1 MAAIRLGGSRLGAA
15 SPVQSL
21 SQSLGGEGS
30 PGVRS
35 ATQRKGVK
43 TASRWSKEEDR
54 ALITAMNSL
63 GSTDGYNV
71 RWRAVADLLPGRNGK
86 QARERWFNHLDPE
99 LYKGPWTAHEDRVL
113 ISSQT
118 MIGNRWCEIAK
129 FLPGRS
135 DNAIKNRWHSSARK
149 RRQGEVKVKT
159 HAAAVTAATF
169 NEVAAKAAA
178 LAQSQRP
185 LQRSDNPPIRPWRG
199 DLLERRQLPP
209 LKLERGLIELAHKG
223 LFGFSGGGTFSG
235 TFGFNGGS
243 FDSFGATFSGS
254 GSGLGG
260 GGAGDEQDAQDRKR
274 RRSSS
279 SVASSTRNEFRNEGQ
294 AQPQQHHHHHLQAQ
308 QHSAGSSAVELANL
322 LHRVPHKERRCG
334 KKCPHLVV
342 STKVHQ
348 APVTAPTFELPS
360 PHSFGGN
367 AAESKASIYTANDCN
382 EDACD
387 CLGSSERFSLLQV

>member
-71 RWRAVADLLPGRNGK
+71 RWRAVADLLPGRIGK
-86 QARERWFNHLDPE
+86 QARERWFHHLDPE

>member
-1 MAAIRLGGSRLGAA
+1 L
-15 SPVQSL
+15 
-21 SQSLGGEGS
+21 
-30 PGVRS
+30 
-35 ATQRKGVK
+35 
-43 TASRWSKEEDR
+43 KEEDR

-63 GSTDGYNV
+63 GSTDGYKV

-86 QARERWFNHLDPE
+86 QTRERWFNHLDPE
-99 LYKGPWTAHEDRVL
+99 LYKGPWTAHEDQVL

-169 NEVAAKAAA
+169 NETMVAKAAA
-178 LAQSQRP
+178 LAPSQRS

-199 DLLERRQLPP
+199 DLLERRQLSP

-243 FDSFGATFSGS
+243 FDSFGGTFSGS

-279 SVASSTRNEFRNEGQ
+279 SVALSTRNEFRNEGQ
-294 AQPQQHHHHHLQAQ
+294 AQPQHHHHHHHLQAQ

-342 STKVHQ
+342 STNVHQ
-348 APVTAPTFELPS
+348 APTFELPS

-367 AAESKASIYTANDCN
+367 AAESKASIYTANDCD
-382 EDACD
+382 EDAAALKVFRYFKCK
-387 CLGSSERFSLLQV
+387 